1 MNNSYKHLII
11 ALNLFLVLNNCALA
25 ISQERTIETRLKV
38 RVGSAAVHLKP
49 DNESPVI
56 GSLGRG
62 TVIKSYK
69 SEGGWYRVV
78 FAPEK
83 DLISMI
89 GYVIASDVDILDEK
103 DLSLSNPWKPSA
115 ESFRGI
121 GLSVQLGVGIS
132 FFPGGDLSTGTRGM
146 YNDLAASISN
156 MGFPLSDKYF
166 LDLKSAA
173 DISADIEVQV
183 GPRIFLGIGG
193 DYISAHRIDKI
204 GFSEHGIY
212 RTATSVPTIVLYAVR
227 PSVYYRIPFSRMFH
241 FILGGGPAV
250 YFSTYEYC
258 RTLGTSLLEETFR
271 QSARNTIFGAQ
282 AAAGFQV
289 YLNNRTALVLQAI
302 GRYARGSNLKGEEEY
317 DRIYNT
323 LDVSLQ
329 DYQGTLLLVQGETY
343 PRLAIGPVEGAQRKK
358 ALFDFSGINLSLG
371 LRIDF

>member
-115 ESFRGI
+115 EY
-121 GLSVQLGVGIS
+121 
-132 FFPGGDLSTGTRGM
+132 P
-146 YNDLAASISN
+146 
-156 MGFPLSDKYF
+156 
-166 LDLKSAA
+166 
-173 DISADIEVQV
+173 
-183 GPRIFLGIGG
+183 
-193 DYISAHRIDKI
+193 HR
-204 GFSEHGIY
+204 
-212 RTATSVPTIVLYAVR
+212 
-227 PSVYYRIPFSRMFH
+227 
-241 FILGGGPAV
+241 
-250 YFSTYEYC
+250 
-258 RTLGTSLLEETFR
+258 
-271 QSARNTIFGAQ
+271 
-282 AAAGFQV
+282 
-289 YLNNRTALVLQAI
+289 
-302 GRYARGSNLKGEEEY
+302 
-317 DRIYNT
+317 
-323 LDVSLQ
+323 
-329 DYQGTLLLVQGETY
+329 
-343 PRLAIGPVEGAQRKK
+343 
-358 ALFDFSGINLSLG
+358 
-371 LRIDF
+371 